1 MTMRTDGKKMV
12 GFHHG
17 ALCDSYEKQAN
28 SQGYTF
34 GKDANFVQ
42 KVGFGLVAAY
52 IHGCITDAEYDR
64 ILGRFQKKV
73 LAANLKPLTEEQEAG
88 HE

>member
-1 MTMRTDGKKMV
+1 MSEVKMV

-28 SQGYTF
+28 EQGFTF
-34 GKDANFVQ
+34 GENAEFVQ

-52 IHGCITDAEYDR
+52 IHGCITDSEYDK
-64 ILGRFQKKV
+64 ILKRFQKILV
-73 LAANLKPLTEEQEAG
+73 EMLERLEVEA
-88 HE
+88 E